1 MKVSSYISQLGNGLL
16 YIHRF
21 CYDGPGFPPPP
32 QLLSSCDILCLVK
45 NKPPCRYK
53 VAFMRKAGGDLRCYF
68 IMPFA
73 RAPVRCPPS
82 MCWCH
87 QGEYDLP
94 QNRHQETIMWMSAAE
109 GGFLSPLSACSPT
122 DPPSPPSLSDMPVRA
137 DKDNIKRSIKMG
149 ENMVA
154 RGLLNTK
161 LK

>member
-1 MKVSSYISQLGNGLL
+1 MVYYIYIVSAMMDQDS
-16 YIHRF
+16 
-21 CYDGPGFPPPP
+21 PPPP
-32 QLLSSCDILCLVK
+32 PNYFLRVIFYA
-45 NKPPCRYK
+45 PCRYK